1 MTPARIR
8 ELRRA
13 GVLDGPPQAD
23 AARIALLDMVDICR
37 TAAPVLEMSPDDVL
51 AGEILFYLD
60 DQARNT
66 DRGRAMRW
74 AQAQAR
80 KRGRCAQD

>member
-23 AARIALLDMVDICR
+23 EARIVLLDMVDTCR
-37 TAAPVLEMSPDDVL
+37 TFAPHMGESFDTVL

-60 DQARNT
+60 DLMRNT
-66 DRGRAMRW
+66 PKGRALRW
-74 AQAQAR
+74 ARAQAR
-80 KRGRCAQD
+80 KGARHAQD

>member
-1 MTPARIR
+1 MIPARIA

-13 GVLDGPPQAD
+13 GVLDGSRAD
-23 AARIALLDMVDICR
+23 AARIVLLDMVDICR
-37 TAAPVLEMSPDDVL
+37 TAAPHMGEPADDVL

-60 DQARNT
+60 DVMRDT
-66 DRGRAMRW
+66 DRGRALRW

-80 KRGRCAQD
+80 RRARRRS